1 MTSKL
6 SSRNP
11 FRTPAATPN
20 PTAAS
25 ASSGPSPY
33 GSALPSTVSSPP
45 SYPDPNSDD
54 DGTPEKSAH
63 SIMLSM
69 PSVSSLKRVKTT
81 RPLHSLPRISPL
93 NNDIKEFFR
102 SIFVDGAERVVSYDG
117 VSQYS
122 RDGTGASA
130 CGLAALN
137 FARIVFSME
146 QGGLQDTVLLQA
158 VLARGCVEVR
168 RLQVYCIPLSNHISI
183 SKGSHCYMRTVVR
196 KPSSRSR
203 RHMPRSLV

>member
-11 FRTPAATPN
+11 FRTPAATPS
-20 PTAAS
+20 PTGAS
-25 ASSGPSPY
+25 ASSGLPPY
-33 GSALPSTVSSPP
+33 SSVLPSTVSSPP
-45 SYPDPNSDD
+45 SYSDPHSDD
-54 DGTPEKSAH
+54 DKTPEISAH
-63 SIMLSM
+63 PITLSM
-69 PSVSSLKRVKTT
+69 PSVSSLETT
-81 RPLHSLPRISPL
+81 RPLRNLPQISPL
-93 NNDIKEFFR
+93 NNDVKEFFR
-102 SIFVDGAERVVSYDG
+102 SIFVDGAERVVSYG
-117 VSQYS
+117 GTSQYS

-158 VLARGCVEVR
+158 VLARGCAEVR
-168 RLQVYCIPLSNHISI
+168 QLQVYSIPQSNHISI

-196 KPSSRSR
+196 KSSSRSR